1 MKKRPKRFFK
11 GERHVDARQSA
22 HPAGVPLPCGQTP
35 KTDNCCYAES
45 ITANNYRVLWGH
57 GRRANLALMAGRE
70 DDNTPRQ
77 KGGGWAASCRLA
89 AGRRGTAGGCGR
101 FSGRRQGA
109 RPCPRACAGKP
120 PAVPLM
126 RSVVTFVSPRY
137 VKAVADK
144 KGEGCPR
151 DSPQP
156 LSPTIGRVP
165 ACHNDVEPRGRI
177 YAPTGHRPAPW
188 HGSY

>member
-1 MKKRPKRFFK
+1 MPGR
-11 GERHVDARQSA
+11 
-22 HPAGVPLPCGQTP
+22 QTP

-57 GRRANLALMAGRE
+57 GCRANFALLVGSE
-70 DDNTPRQ
+70 DEKTHRQ
-77 KGGGWAASCRLA
+77 KGGGWAARCRIA

-109 RPCPRACAGKP
+109 RPCPRACAGLP
-120 PAVPLM
+120 PAVPVM

-156 LSPTIGRVP
+156 LSPTNGRVP
-165 ACHNDVEPRGRI
+165 ACCCDVETGRGDLP
-177 YAPTGHRPAPW
+177 PTGDAPAAW
-188 HGSY
+188 HGSQ